1 MAAPKQRLEDEVMAL
16 KECLERGVDIA
27 RGDHAQSRVELML
40 VSREK
45 DALQEHLRQTVSELS
60 GDVYLAFS
68 EVQRLGEE
76 NRRLASLL
84 EQRDADLTALRA
96 RYAEVERGKVRAEAK
111 LAEVAEANEKL
122 TTDAQQRK
130 DSIAVLRRKVAEL
143 HERAWQSELHTER
156 LEIRAREPA
165 ADQAF
170 QATDALAATLV
181 KSLRLTRHQE
191 LEKLES

>member
-111 LAEVAEANEKL
+111 LAE
-122 TTDAQQRK
+122 
-130 DSIAVLRRKVAEL
+130 EL

-156 LEIRAREPA
+156 PEIRAREPA
-165 ADQAF
+165 ADQAL

-181 KSLRLTRHQE
+181 ASSFNATRQEQAGTPVGRLSRAGCE
-191 LEKLES
+191 G